1 MRFDWR
7 RSFLMNRSSPRIA
20 AGAGLR
26 RDMRGR
32 GDPEA
37 GFTLIET
44 LAATALF
51 LIVIAALATITGQW
65 LPSWNH
71 GFARVQRAEQLAFGV
86 DRIVADIAAAEF
98 ISPNA
103 KVKQPIF
110 DGNELGVTF
119 VRGAVGPSSRPGLE
133 IVRLA
138 EIGSERGPV
147 LARASAPFVP
157 LVPDASVIPNL
168 KFTEPVVLVRSPFRV
183 VFAYAGP
190 DHAWRPTWRGSDE
203 LPRAVRV
210 TVRDAVSGR
219 TLAASSVAT
228 VHADLAAECI
238 KSREPNCAGAPGAA
252 SPAAPAAASPSTPA
266 PAATAAAPPNGG
278 Q

>member
-7 RSFLMNRSSPRIA
+7 ISCSASRSPPRIA
-20 AGAGLR
+20 SAAGFR
-26 RDMRGR
+26 RDMRLR
-32 GDPEA
+32 DDPEA

-65 LPSWNH
+65 LPAWNH
-71 GFARVQRAEQLAFGV
+71 GFARVQRAEQLAFGI
-86 DRIVADIAAAEF
+86 DRIAADLAAAKF

-110 DGNELGVTF
+110 DGTELGVTF

-138 EIGSERGPV
+138 EIASERGPV

-190 DHAWRPTWRGSDE
+190 DHVWRPTWRAADQ
-203 LPRAVRV
+203 LPHAVRV

-228 VHADLAAECI
+228 VHAELAAECI
-238 KSREPNCAGAPGAA
+238 KSHGPNCAGAPGSA
-252 SPAAPAAASPSTPA
+252 SPSAPASASPSAPAAS
-266 PAATAAAPPNGG
+266 AATPPNGG